1 MDGFNS
7 SQLSNPNCL
16 EKRVTDAGEVSLL
29 LAISF
34 AVNETGRILQYIVC
48 DSLIYFGKVL
58 IFCLIERIGSIFS
71 SPFLFYES

>member
-1 MDGFNS
+1 MDSFNS

-34 AVNETGRILQYIVC
+34 AVNEKTGRILPVYSLRFSYLLWKSPYIFV
-48 DSLIYFGKVL
+48 
-58 IFCLIERIGSIFS
+58 
-71 SPFLFYES
+71 

>member
-1 MDGFNS
+1 MDSFNS

-34 AVNETGRILQYIVC
+34 AVNERRPSVYSLRFSYLLWKSPYIFV
-48 DSLIYFGKVL
+48 
-58 IFCLIERIGSIFS
+58 
-71 SPFLFYES
+71 

>member
-1 MDGFNS
+1 MDSFNS

-34 AVNETGRILQYIVC
+34 AVNERRRSDPSVYSLRFSYLLWKSPYILS
-48 DSLIYFGKVL
+48 D
-58 IFCLIERIGSIFS
+58 
-71 SPFLFYES
+71 